1 MARFFTIHS
10 DTPQVR
16 LIRQAV
22 DILRQGGVIAYPT
35 DSCYALGSRIGD
47 KVALERIRHLRG
59 IKTPHYMSLICRN
72 LSELTAYAVVDNASF
87 RMMKAITPGPYTFI
101 LKAGRGLPRRLQD
114 PRRKAVGLRI
124 PDNAISLALS
134 SALGEPLISSSL
146 LLPDEDLPEV
156 DAKEIERKIG
166 KRLDLIIDGGIGG
179 FDFTTVLDMTGRYPT
194 IIREGKGMQ
203 EPILGTL

>member
-35 DSCYALGSRIGD
+35 DSCYALGCRIGD

-114 PRRKAVGLRI
+114 PKRKAVGLRI